1 MKEEEAAQCFKA
13 LSDTNRL
20 KIIGL
25 LVQRE
30 RCACEL
36 LEFFQISQPTLSHHM
51 KILVSCGL
59 VQSRKV
65 GTWNYYRMNEAG
77 KKELLRQLSQLLSIT
92 EEGKES

>member
-1 MKEEEAAQCFKA
+1 MKEEEVAQCFKA

-20 KIIGL
+20 KILSL

-36 LEFFQISQPTLSHHM
+36 LEFFQISQPTLSH
-51 KILVSCGL
+51 
-59 VQSRKV
+59 
-65 GTWNYYRMNEAG
+65 YYRINEAG

-92 EEGKES
+92 EEGKED